1 MKQKEVEIKVDS
13 ILSEGKN
20 ISGRIGNTFAFE
32 AIVNNTNGG
41 YGITNGKVIK
51 LEIYGRFK
59 QNYVLIYDKKWI
71 KKPSKENIIY
81 YNQVMRLL
89 KCRLK

>member
-1 MKQKEVEIKVDS
+1 MKQKEVVIKVDS
-13 ILSEGKN
+13 ILSKGKN

-32 AIVNNTNGG
+32 AIVNKTNGS
-41 YGITNGKVIK
+41 YGINKGKVIK

-59 QNYVLIYDKKWI
+59 QNYLLIYDKKWI
-71 KKPSKENIIY
+71 KKPSEENIKY

-89 KCRLK
+89 KSRLK